1 MGLSPSSQG
10 RALGDV
16 VGRGGGLSV
25 PLSIEVSPSLSPRC
39 PWGAS
44 SRSVS
49 SSGRTPRPP
58 RAPSSGGLP
67 AGPGQGCPS
76 GPCCARPASPQCVCD
91 TRPWFTPQSLARQA
105 RAVDGDDQLLTRVPP
120 ALAPDTQ
127 VLLRQSHEITR
138 LPGALRR
145 LPNLTEPDLSQS
157 RLASLPSLLTLHLE
171 EKQLGELPEGGLRGL
186 VALEELYL
194 DHNRLLSVAPSA
206 LAGLARLH
214 RNGNR
219 LRAVGPRWFLPL
231 PRLELHVLGESPIPR
246 LELGGFRPLG
256 RLRSSLLAG
265 MGLRDLPAEAFQG
278 LAELESLSLFRSRL
292 ARVPAA
298 ALRRPPL
305 LKCLDLKKNPIRE
318 LRAGDFRGTPRLEEL
333 SLGAL
338 EELTGA
344 AEGAFAGLPQ
354 LAKLDLNRHPRLAY
368 LPPAAL
374 RGAPAL
380 RTLLATDG
388 ALGLLPGRLLAS
400 LPSLAALSLRGNLLR
415 CDCPAAWLGLA
426 RLRWV
431 DPGATLSPSCPWRS
445 PGWGWPGGTLELVG
459 VGLAH
464 AGQYT
469 CVAQNE
475 AGSGSRAL
483 ALEVLLGSQ
492 QVNLT
497 HPQLATCYEIC
508 MTLRATETPTLAT
521 VASPPATTA
530 STLATAIATA
540 SSRVPAAL
548 ATASFATATATS
560 LATGPSL
567 ATAASSLATVSA
579 AATAASSRAT
589 EDFSLTTASAPAAP
603 GTQRACLNVTRA
615 GLGLAGRGPGGAALA
630 AVTGS
635 LLVALCTVMLAR
647 YAGRRLRELGYR
659 AALEPYRQPPATL
672 LLS

>member
-1 MGLSPSSQG
+1 MQ
-10 RALGDV
+10 
-16 VGRGGGLSV
+16 
-25 PLSIEVSPSLSPRC
+25 C

-305 LKCLDLKKNPIRE
+305 LKCLDLKKNPIGE

-426 RLRWV
+426 RLR
-431 DPGATLSPSCPWRS
+431 
-445 PGWGWPGGTLELVG
+445 
-459 VGLAH
+459 
-464 AGQYT
+464 
-469 CVAQNE
+469 
-475 AGSGSRAL
+475 
-483 ALEVLLGSQ
+483 VLLGSQ